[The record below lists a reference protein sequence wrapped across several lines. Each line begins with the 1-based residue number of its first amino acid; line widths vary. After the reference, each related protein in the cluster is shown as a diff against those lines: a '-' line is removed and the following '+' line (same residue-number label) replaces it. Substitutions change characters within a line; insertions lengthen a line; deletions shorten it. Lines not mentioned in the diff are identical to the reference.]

1 MKIGDQ
7 EHGIVFF
14 GWLALQ
20 VTLQLNMVH
29 GNGKTIMLFD
39 TGSLGW
45 ESNLTTS
52 VGTKSCF
59 LFGRQISKNKHI
71 ADIWHDIYQLP
82 GGTAK
87 QPEKLPFSTNSAF
100 LVLGGKFLV
109 WNEILRLQFG
119 TWSCSVFVLSIL
131 SSGVKHG
138 MFCGCCSHLPLLLRR
153 LGHDFLSGEAST
165 QKSVERVFGFNSVE
179 TQTY

>member
-1 MKIGDQ
+1 
-7 EHGIVFF
+7 
-14 GWLALQ
+14 
-20 VTLQLNMVH
+20 
-29 GNGKTIMLFD
+29 MLFD

-59 LFGRQISKNKHI
+59 LFGRQISNNKHI
-71 ADIWHDIYQLP
+71 ADIWHHIYQLP
-82 GGTAK
+82 GTAK

-100 LVLGGKFLV
+100 LVLGGKIFGLE
-109 WNEILRLQFG
+109 WNSSFTIWNLILF
-119 TWSCSVFVLSIL
+119 FVLSIL

>member
-1 MKIGDQ
+1 MYFYGFWGMKIGDQ

-59 LFGRQISKNKHI
+59 LFGRQISNNKHI
-71 ADIWHDIYQLP
+71 ADI
-82 GGTAK
+82 
-87 QPEKLPFSTNSAF
+87 
-100 LVLGGKFLV
+100 
-109 WNEILRLQFG
+109 
-119 TWSCSVFVLSIL
+119 
-131 SSGVKHG
+131 
-138 MFCGCCSHLPLLLRR
+138 
-153 LGHDFLSGEAST
+153 
-165 QKSVERVFGFNSVE
+165 
-179 TQTY
+179 

>member
-1 MKIGDQ
+1 MYFYGFWGMKIGDQ

-59 LFGRQISKNKHI
+59 C
-71 ADIWHDIYQLP
+71 
-82 GGTAK
+82 
-87 QPEKLPFSTNSAF
+87 
-100 LVLGGKFLV
+100 LGGRSQIISTSRIYDMIFINYQEGQQNNPKSYLFQHFWFWAENFWSGMKFFVYNLELDLV
-109 WNEILRLQFG
+109 FCSFYIVLRSQ
-119 TWSCSVFVLSIL
+119 TWDVLW
-131 SSGVKHG
+131 
-138 MFCGCCSHLPLLLRR
+138 LL
-153 LGHDFLSGEAST
+153 
-165 QKSVERVFGFNSVE
+165 
-179 TQTY
+179 